1 MNYFEV
7 QFKGN
12 RRAAFT
18 NPMGFPVKLGD
29 HVIVNAE
36 KGEDLGRVVQIS
48 GVDRISQED
57 ERDEVRTIA
66 RKAGPHDFQRKR
78 RNLQRENRA
87 EEVCRRLVQDHTL
100 PMKVINVEYQLD
112 GKKVTFFFTAEGRV
126 DFRTLVRDLAGELR
140 TRIELRQIGARDEA
154 RKFGGFGPCGQRQCC
169 SGWLS
174 RFDPVTTSMAKE
186 QNLPLN
192 PVKLSGNCGRLKC
205 CLRYELDFY
214 REELKHYP
222 PLERAVETLR
232 GAAFIEKIDIFN
244 EEVLIRYA
252 TGDLE
257 SVSRA
262 ELERLMNFDPAE
274 NHCEGAC
281 GREGLGPEQER
292 SAIPGV
298 LVASARPPRE
308 RPPAAARPAATP
320 PAQEEAGGDED
331 DADEGAAEDV
341 AEGLAETGG
350 APEGGGPAGEGGEEA
365 RRRRRGRRGGRRNRK
380 PGEGS

>member
-1 MNYFEV
+1 MSYFEI

-29 HVIVNAE
+29 HVIVSAE

-48 GVDRISQED
+48 AEDRISQEE
-57 ERDEVRTIA
+57 ERNQVRTIV
-66 RKAGPHDFQRKR
+66 RKASPHDLQRKR
-78 RNLQRENRA
+78 RNLQKENRA
-87 EEVCRRLVQDHTL
+87 EEVCRRLVMDHRL
-100 PMKVINVEYQLD
+100 PMKVINVEFQLD

-169 SGWLS
+169 STWLS

-214 REELKHYP
+214 REELKRYP

-232 GAAFIEKIDIFN
+232 GAVFVEKIDIFN
-244 EEVLIRYA
+244 EEVLIRYS
-252 TGDLE
+252 TG
-257 SVSRA
+257 
-262 ELERLMNFDPAE
+262 ELETVGRDDLLRLMDFDAAE
-274 NHCEGAC
+274 NHCQGAC
-281 GREGLGPEQER
+281 GREGLGSETPPP
-292 SAIPGV
+292 PGV
-298 LVASARPPRE
+298 LVAAANPPR
-308 RPPAAARPAATP
+308 RNPAADAERTP
-320 PAQEEAGGDED
+320 DAEDEVEAGEDGDGGVGGDE
-331 DADEGAAEDV
+331 ARE
-341 AEGLAETGG
+341 
-350 APEGGGPAGEGGEEA
+350 AGEGGEGGEGV
-365 RRRRRGRRGGRRNRK
+365 RRRRGRRGGRRNRR
-380 PGEGS
+380 PGEGGGPSPQG

>member
-1 MNYFEV
+1 MSFFEI

-12 RRAAFT
+12 RRSAFT

-29 HVIVNAE
+29 HVIVSAE

-48 GVDRISQED
+48 AEDRISQEE
-57 ERDEVRTIA
+57 ERNQVRTIV
-66 RKAGPHDFQRKR
+66 RKASPHDLQRKR
-78 RNLQRENRA
+78 RNLQKENRA
-87 EEVCRRLVQDHTL
+87 EEVCRRLVMDHRL
-100 PMKVINVEYQLD
+100 PMKVINVEFQLD

-169 SGWLS
+169 STWLS

-214 REELKHYP
+214 REELKRYP

-232 GAAFIEKIDIFN
+232 GAAFVEKIDIFN
-244 EEVLIRYA
+244 EEVLIRYN
-252 TGDLE
+252 TGELE
-257 SVSRA
+257 TVSR
-262 ELERLMNFDPAE
+262 EDLLRLMDFDAAE

-281 GREGLGPEQER
+281 GREGLGTETPPP
-292 SAIPGV
+292 PGV
-298 LVASARPPRE
+298 LVAAANPPRGTAVE
-308 RPPAAARPAATP
+308 DP
-320 PAQEEAGGDED
+320 EEEGDD
-331 DADEGAAEDV
+331 GSPD
-341 AEGLAETGG
+341 
-350 APEGGGPAGEGGEEA
+350 GEGGAEDESPEA
-365 RRRRRGRRGGRRNRK
+365 GAAGDGVRRRRGRRGGRRNRR
-380 PGEGS
+380 PGEGGGPAPQG

>member
-29 HVIVNAE
+29 HVIVNE
-36 KGEDLGRVVQIS
+36 KKGEDLGRVVQIS
-48 GVDRISQED
+48 EVDRISQED

-78 RNLQRENRA
+78 RNLQREARA
-87 EEVCRRLVQDHTL
+87 EEVCRRLVQDHRL

-112 GKKVTFFFTAEGRV
+112 GKKVSFFFTAEGRV
-126 DFRTLVRDLAGELR
+126 DFRSLVRDLAGELR

-174 RFDPVTTSMAKE
+174 RFDPVTTAMAKE

-214 REELKHYP
+214 RAELKRYP
-222 PLERAVETLR
+222 SLERAVETLR

-244 EEVLIRYA
+244 EEVLIRFA
-252 TGDLE
+252 TGELE
-257 SVSRA
+257 SVTRA
-262 ELERLMNFDPAE
+262 ELERLMDFDPAE
-274 NHCEGAC
+274 NHCEGPC
-281 GREGLGPEQER
+281 DREGAAGP
-292 SAIPGV
+292 APATTGV
-298 LVASARPPRE
+298 LVAAALPPEPEPGARD
-308 RPPAAARPAATP
+308 
-320 PAQEEAGGDED
+320 EEPGESDDPVEDGGSGD
-331 DADEGAAEDV
+331 
-341 AEGLAETGG
+341 
-350 APEGGGPAGEGGEEA
+350 GEEA
-365 RRRRRGRRGGRRNRK
+365 AAPREDRPGDGQRRRRGRRGGRRNRR

>member
-1 MNYFEV
+1 MNFFEI

-36 KGEDLGRVVQIS
+36 KGEDLGRVIQVS
-48 GVDRISQED
+48 EVDRISQEE
-57 ERDEVRTIA
+57 ERDQVRTIV
-66 RKAGPHDFQRKR
+66 RKASPHDFQRKR

-87 EEVCRRLVQDHTL
+87 EEVCRRLVTEHSL

-154 RKFGGFGPCGQRQCC
+154 RKFGGFGPCGQCQCC
-169 SGWLS
+169 STWLS

-214 REELKHYP
+214 REELKRYP

-232 GAAFIEKIDIFN
+232 GAVFIEKIDIFN
-244 EEVLIRYA
+244 EDVLIRYS
-252 TGDLE
+252 TGELE
-257 SVSRA
+257 SVSR
-262 ELERLMNFDPAE
+262 EDLLRLMDFDAAE

-281 GREGLGPEQER
+281 HREGVSAEEP
-292 SAIPGV
+292 AIPGV
-298 LVASARPPRE
+298 LVASAKPPRE
-308 RPPAAARPAATP
+308 TARELQRESANA
-320 PAQEEAGGDED
+320 EEPDDGEDGDGES
-331 DADEGAAEDV
+331 ADEPDAAGSPED
-341 AEGLAETGG
+341 G
-350 APEGGGPAGEGGEEA
+350 APAGPEDEV
-365 RRRRRGRRGGRRNRK
+365 RKRRRGRRGGRRNRK
-380 PGEGS
+380 PGVSA